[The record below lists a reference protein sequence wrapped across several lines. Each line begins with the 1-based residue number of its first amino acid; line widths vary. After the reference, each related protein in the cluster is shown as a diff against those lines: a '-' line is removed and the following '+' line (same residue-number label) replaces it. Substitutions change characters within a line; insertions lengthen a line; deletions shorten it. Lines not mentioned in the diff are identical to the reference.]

1 MSCTKPLASVFVCN
15 FIQTRVKTVNIQ
27 DCNIKNYSS
36 LSNNHIGLMDGYNLQ
51 HSKVIKKI
59 LIINTNNQMGIHRE
73 IIYKSE

>member
-1 MSCTKPLASVFVCN
+1 
-15 FIQTRVKTVNIQ
+15 
-27 DCNIKNYSS
+27 
-36 LSNNHIGLMDGYNLQ
+36 MDGYNLQ